1 MGQAGAG
8 LVVERD
14 LGSEIDQ
21 FRRFIQTGYPSWIL
35 AFYGAANAAR
45 STLLRY
51 LEQSLPTRWLP
62 IHLDFQDKT
71 LREDYECLVRAL
83 SDALR
88 AGGLSARA
96 WSTYE
101 RRVEQVRLLK
111 QVQVKMDM
119 KALDGSEIVRG
130 MQDVRLGEADELRVL
145 EAAREL
151 AHAWLELVEP
161 LDAKPI
167 AFVDHWENLLDGD
180 SKELATWLFED
191 LLGRLHLWRPDFR
204 LVIASDRPLRRDW
217 LLLQRVRSE
226 EVMEWEVRS

>member
-1 MGQAGAG
+1 
-8 LVVERD
+8 VVERD
-14 LGSEIDQ
+14 LGAEIDQ
-21 FRRFIQTGYPSWIL
+21 FQRFVETERPSWIL
-35 AFYGAANAAR
+35 AFHGAANTER

-51 LEQSLPTRWLP
+51 LEQSLPASWLP

-83 SDALR
+83 ADALR
-88 AGGLSARA
+88 AGGLPARA
-96 WSTYE
+96 WIAYE
-101 RRVEQVRLLK
+101 RRVEQVQLLK
-111 QVQVKMDM
+111 HVQVKMDM
-119 KALDGSEIVRG
+119 KALDGSEIVRSI
-130 MQDVRLGEADELRVL
+130 QDVRLGEADDLRVL

-151 AHAWLELVEP
+151 AHAWLELVKP
-161 LDAKPI
+161 LQAKPI

-191 LLGRLHLWRPDFR
+191 LLGRLHLWRPEFR

-226 EVMEWEVRS
+226 EVMEWEVRR